1 MSNGH
6 NYGNQG
12 EQERRRYKSRRRYKP
27 RRPTYKPQYRTGPPN
42 RPVVGYSSSSSIS
55 CWQYLLSFLI
65 VGGAIA
71 AGVFAL
77 LYYTGDSTEEPAAPV
92 VAATPSAAAA
102 STPLPDPAAT
112 AIAGL
117 LDPPPT
123 AKARAATGTPTPTPG
138 SDRRYVGGRLLD
150 PLEVERWI
158 FAFTNQARQE
168 HGLPALRSDS
178 AVDLIARKHSENMV
192 ATDVFSHDLNGNDP
206 TDRARIAG
214 YGCTLDAGE
223 GWTWE
228 NGERFMFWS
237 GLAENIAIEYRVTRW
252 TCGGSA
258 DSSCR
263 AKNYHENEQE
273 VARGLVDGW
282 MSSPGH
288 RENILDRESH
298 RLGVGVAVKIAKNY
312 GQDDEEFWATQN
324 FSDCR

>member
-1 MSNGH
+1 MS
-6 NYGNQG
+6 
-12 EQERRRYKSRRRYKP
+12 RY
-27 RRPTYKPQYRTGPPN
+27 RPSPPGQ
-42 RPVVGYSSSSSIS
+42 RPVVGYTSSNSIS

-77 LYYTGDSTEEPAAPV
+77 LYYTGDSTEELAAPV
-92 VAATPSAAAA
+92 AVATPG
-102 STPLPDPAAT
+102 STAVPTSLPTSPPAAAT
-112 AIAGL
+112 AMAGL
-117 LDPPPT
+117 IDPPPT
-123 AKARAATGTPTPTPG
+123 ATRAEATATAEVRAATGTPTPGPE
-138 SDRRYVGGRLLD
+138 RRYIGGQLLD
-150 PLEVERWI
+150 PLEVERWV
-158 FAFTNQARQE
+158 FTFTNQERQK
-168 HGLPALRSDS
+168 HGLSALRSDS

-192 ATDVFSHDLNGNDP
+192 ATGVFSHDLNGNGP

-214 YGCTLDAGE
+214 YGCTLDAGQ

-237 GLAENIAIEYRVTRW
+237 GLAENIAIEYRVTQW
-252 TCGGSA
+252 TCRGSA

-263 AKNYHENEQE
+263 AKTYHENEQE

-288 RENILDRESH
+288 RQNILDRESH
-298 RLGVGVAVKIAKNY
+298 RIGVGVAVRIAKNY
-312 GQDDEEFWATQN
+312 GQDDEEFYATQN